1 MITQFESFLDIEMLS
16 KAQSITSNY
25 KGPYL
30 RTNQSWH
37 KDLIKQ
43 STPVLIASV
52 DDQDI
57 INEIDLQVKNKIGNF
72 ETTPVFMFWTPG
84 SYIPWHDDG
93 LHHGAVTIY
102 LSSHHEDDGGY
113 FMYKQDN
120 KIFAIKPEINNAVLQ
135 EGNTPHCVTTI
146 NTGSKIR
153 RTIQVWLKN
162 V

>member
-93 LHHGAVTIY
+93 LHHGAVTTVSY
-102 LSSHHEDDGGY
+102 THLTLPT
-113 FMYKQDN
+113 ML
-120 KIFAIKPEINNAVLQ
+120 PV
-135 EGNTPHCVTTI
+135 
-146 NTGSKIR
+146 
-153 RTIQVWLKN
+153 
-162 V
+162 